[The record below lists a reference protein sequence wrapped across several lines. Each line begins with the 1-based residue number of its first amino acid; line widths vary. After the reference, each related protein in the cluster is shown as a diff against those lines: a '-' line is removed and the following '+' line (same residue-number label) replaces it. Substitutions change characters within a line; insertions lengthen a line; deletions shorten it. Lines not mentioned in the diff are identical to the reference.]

1 MATSKAKRL
10 IALAQPQPRQ
20 SKSGLAGGPK
30 SQRHE
35 SNPKTNSRMSVGDM
49 PEGKAVT
56 PVKAHVYRSIAELN
70 GGFEKVVQ
78 ELQTLAGNGLFR
90 SSGLGEMR
98 EMVCRMRAQANR
110 DFARAIH
117 DRESVNAAP

>member
-10 IALAQPQPRQ
+10 IALAQPKARQ
-20 SKSGLAGGPK
+20 SKNGLAADPK
-30 SQRHE
+30 PRPRAL
-35 SNPKTNSRMSVGDM
+35 NPKTNGRMSQGGTQ
-49 PEGKAVT
+49 EGKAVT

-78 ELQTLAGNGLFR
+78 ELQTLGGISLFR
-90 SSGLGEMR
+90 SSGLTTMR
-98 EMVCRMRAQANR
+98 ELICRMRAQANR

-117 DRESVNAAP
+117 DRESMNAAP